1 MRSGSPIVDMIVKDA
16 DAAQID
22 VGRNQSNIKTHSQLK
37 RGCYVACFL
46 EESVRLFLL
55 LAMAVGLTTPLFA
68 ADPGAGKVAVELNKL
83 ETNGDGCQ
91 PYLVFANKTDIDF
104 DSLKL
109 DLVMFDDDGI
119 IARRVAVEGAPLSS
133 GKMVVK
139 AFDIPNLA
147 CDRIGRVL
155 LNGLTKCA
163 DLAGDRSGCLALIET
178 GSRAADVAFI
188 Q

>member
-1 MRSGSPIVDMIVKDA
+1 MSFWEETVK
-16 DAAQID
+16 
-22 VGRNQSNIKTHSQLK
+22 
-37 RGCYVACFL
+37 
-46 EESVRLFLL
+46 LFLL
-55 LAMAVGLTTPLFA
+55 LALAVGLATPLFA
-68 ADPGAGKVAVELNKL
+68 ADPGNGKVAVELNKL
-83 ETNGDGCQ
+83 EANGHGCQ
-91 PYLVFANKTDIDF
+91 PYLVFANETDINF

-119 IARRVAVEGAPLSS
+119 IARRVAVEGAPLPS

-139 AFDIPNLA
+139 AFDIPDLA

-155 LNGLTKCA
+155 LNGLTQCA
-163 DLAGDRSGCLALIET
+163 DLEGDRSGCLALIET